1 MNEIFSLP
9 DLPFGYGALLPQ
21 ISEEQLRLHHSK
33 HHAAYIANANML
45 SEKITAARAAE
56 AEVDPKLWRALSF
69 NLAGHKLH
77 SLFWENL
84 TPNGGEPNGELRK
97 LIDSNFGNLTEFQ
110 KEFSAVALSI
120 EGSGWAGLFY
130 SPENKKLLI
139 APIENHNK
147 IYFPETRILLVLD
160 VWEHA
165 FYLDYKNE
173 KAKFV
178 TAFWEIVNWQT
189 VAKRLIE

>member
-1 MNEIFSLP
+1 MPDFVLP
-9 DLPFGYGALLPQ
+9 DLPFGYDALAPQ

-33 HHAAYIANANML
+33 HHAAYVANANAL
-45 SEKITAARAAE
+45 SEKISAARTANTD
-56 AEVDPKLWRALSF
+56 VDPKLWRALSF
-69 NLAGHKLH
+69 NVAGHKLH

-84 TPNGGEPNGELRK
+84 APQNEDEPSAELK
-97 LIDSNFGNLTEFQ
+97 NLLEQNFGSLENFK
-110 KEFSAVALSI
+110 KEFTAVATTI
-120 EGSGWAGLFY
+120 EGSGWAALFY
-130 SPENKKLLI
+130 APENGKLFI

-147 IYFPETRILLVLD
+147 IYFPEAKILLVLD

-178 TAFWEIVNWQT
+178 AAFWEIVNWQK
-189 VAKRLIE
+189 VAERLN

>member
-1 MNEIFSLP
+1 MSDFTLP
-9 DLPFGYGALLPQ
+9 ALPFAYDALAPQ

-33 HHAAYIANANML
+33 HHAAYVANANAL
-45 SEKITAARAAE
+45 SEKIAAARAAN
-56 AEVDPKLWRALSF
+56 ADVDPKLWRALSF
-69 NLAGHKLH
+69 NVAGHKLH

-84 TPNGGEPNGELRK
+84 DPKGGGEPSGALKNLLEK
-97 LIDSNFGNLTEFQ
+97 SFGSFANFQ
-110 KEFSAVALSI
+110 KEFTAVATTI
-120 EGSGWAGLFY
+120 EGSGWAALFY
-130 SPENKKLLI
+130 CPKHERLFI

-147 IYFPETRILLVLD
+147 IYFPEAKILLVLD

-178 TAFWEIVNWQT
+178 AAFWEIVNWPA
-189 VAKRLIE
+189 VAARIAQ

>member
-1 MNEIFSLP
+1 MPDFTLP
-9 DLPFGYGALLPQ
+9 ALPFEYGALAPQ

-33 HHAAYIANANML
+33 HHAAYIANANALM
-45 SEKITAARAAE
+45 EKIAAARAAN
-56 AEVDPKLWRALSF
+56 ADVDPKLWRALSF
-69 NLAGHKLH
+69 NVAGHKLH

-84 TPNGGEPNGELRK
+84 APQSGDEPTGELKK
-97 LIDSNFGNLTEFQ
+97 LLEANFGSFANFQ
-110 KEFSAVALSI
+110 KEFTASATTI
-120 EGSGWAGLFY
+120 EGSGWAALLY
-130 SPENKKLLI
+130 APENQKLFL

-147 IYFPETRILLVLD
+147 IYFPEAKILLVLD

-178 TAFWEIVNWQT
+178 AAFWEIVNWSA
-189 VAKRLIE
+189 VAARLAK